1 MKQKLLRKGL
11 MLLAAVFA
19 GGIMQAQDVYDF
31 STLGYANGTEMTEE
45 KGANSTLTFSG
56 DGASNKTVFNGGQ
69 VRWYQNNAITVAAN
83 DAASAVTAVAFEY
96 DASDK
101 YKPSGEGKLTVSAGT
116 YDYSSHT
123 WQGNANSVTFTHPG
137 GGQYRVKKITVTI
150 SGDLKTATTVTFGE
164 GVDGKLFSVTKGK
177 EGEFTAPKATL
188 TPAEAGQVTYASD
201 NEAVAKVDAATGA
214 VTFGSE
220 FGQATITASFAG
232 SDTYAASE
240 ASYTIEYKKDMS
252 AALFYESFDG
262 NDGTGGNDG
271 AWSGNA
277 GSGTAVYDN
286 EGWTAENIYR
296 ANKCV
301 KLGTGSKVG
310 AAETPALAGLNGD
323 ATLTFKAGAWDSS
336 SEATTLNVTV
346 SGGGQLSQGSVELKK
361 GEWTEYTLTI
371 LGGTPETK
379 VKFEAAQAKNNRY
392 FLDEVAIVA
401 TGTSTEVV
409 AAPVISGDEEFDGK
423 ATVTITAEQGA
434 KIYYT
439 TDGSEPTEQ
448 SQEYTAPFDVTEATT
463 VKAIAV
469 KDGKASQVA
478 TKEFRPIEYMTIAG
492 INDLS
497 KDQAGLNVKF
507 TEAKVTYVDG
517 KGNIYLREG
526 GMAVML
532 YNTKLEMPVNAIVS
546 GTVKMDYKNYRSIHE
561 LVDNSQ
567 TTAEGL
573 TITPSDVA
581 AEPTPATIEELM
593 AMEHICDYVLLG
605 KVTITSEQSDK
616 YTNYYAEADGQKIQL
631 YGNDNAVKDY
641 AGDGKEYD
649 LTAVFNAT
657 YNGAAEVLPIAV
669 TPYVAPGELAAP
681 AIDGPAEFEGKATVT
696 ITAEQG
702 AKIYYTTDGT
712 EPTTGSQEY
721 AAPFEVTTTTTVK
734 AIAVKGSQTSPV
746 AEKTLK
752 AVEFSNVTIA
762 SLNELTADKDYVNL
776 TLNGAK
782 VVYVDGKTIHLREG
796 DKAIMLYNTSIVMPA
811 NAIVSGSVKGD
822 FAYYHGIPE
831 LKDNAFTNADALTIT
846 ESQDEAQP
854 TPATIAE
861 LLAMEHKC
869 DYVML
874 TRVTIT
880 SEKDGNYTNYYAEAD
895 GQKIQLFGNDNAVK
909 SYAGD
914 GNEYNL
920 TAVFNAIYDDV
931 AQVEP
936 IKVTTADAIS
946 GVEAGTGLAD
956 QPVYNLAGQRLQK
969 PQKGINIIGGK
980 KVVIK

>member
-19 GGIMQAQDVYDF
+19 GSIMQAQDVYDI
-31 STLGYANGTEMTEE
+31 STFGAGQPNGTVVTVLN
-45 KGANSTLTFSG
+45 GANSSITFGKGSG
-56 DGASNKTVFNGGQ
+56 TNDPKFYGSGSEIRFYGKNTM
-69 VRWYQNNAITVAAN
+69 TVAAN
-83 DAASAVTAVAFEY
+83 AGGTITDISFEY
-96 DASDK
+96 TSKSPKDGGYDISTG
-101 YKPSGEGKLTVSAGT
+101 S
-116 YDYSSHT
+116 YDYSAQT
-123 WQGNANSVTFTHPG
+123 WTGNASSVTLNSTVT
-137 GGQYRVKKITVTI
+137 GQYVIKKITVTI
-150 SGDLKTATTVTFGE
+150 EGDLKTPTTLTFGE
-164 GVDGKLFSVTKGK
+164 DVDGQTITVLQGK
-177 EGEFTAPKATL
+177 EAEFTAPKATL
-188 TPAEAGQVTYASD
+188 TPAEAGQVAYASD
-201 NEAVAKVDAATGA
+201 NEAVAKVDATTGA

-220 FGQATITASFAG
+220 LGQATITASYAG
-232 SDTYAASE
+232 NDAYGPSSAQ
-240 ASYTIEYKKDMS
+240 YTIDYKKDYS
-252 AALFYESFDG
+252 NALFYESFDQNTG
-262 NDGTGGNDG
+262 QGGNDG
-271 AWSGNA
+271 LWNGNA
-277 GSGTAVYDN
+277 GQGDITYDN
-286 EGWTAENIYR
+286 EGWTLGNGGR

-301 KLGTGSKVG
+301 KLGASKEAGSI
-310 AAETPALAGLNGD
+310 ETPALAGLNGD
-323 ATLTFKAGAWDSS
+323 ATLYFKAGAWKGD
-336 SEATTLNVTV
+336 ATTLNVTV
-346 SGGGQLSQGSVELKK
+346 SGGGQIANGTVTLPDAQW
-361 GEWTEYTLTI
+361 GEYELTI
-371 LGGTPETK
+371 LGGTAETK
-379 VKFEAAQAKNNRY
+379 IMFASDPSGDNRF
-392 FLDEVAIVA
+392 FLDEVAVVA
-401 TGTSTEVV
+401 TGSSTVVV
-409 AAPVISGDEEFDGK
+409 AAPVIEGEEEFDGR
-423 ATVTITAEQGA
+423 ATVTITAEDGA

-469 KDGKASQVA
+469 KDGKASSVA

-497 KDQAGLNVKF
+497 KDQAGLNVRF

-532 YNTKLEMPVNAIVS
+532 YNTALEMPVNAIVS

-593 AMEHICDYVLLG
+593 AMEHICDYVLLS

-696 ITAEQG
+696 ITAEEG
-702 AKIYYTTDGT
+702 ATIYYTTDGS

>member
-1 MKQKLLRKGL
+1 MKQNLLRTGL
-11 MLLAAVFA
+11 ALLAIIVCA
-19 GGIMQAQDVYDF
+19 GIGRAQDVFDF
-31 STLGYANGTEMTEE
+31 STLGYSNGTEMTEE
-45 KGANSTLTFSG
+45 KGANSTLSFSG
-56 DGASNKTVFNGGQ
+56 EGASNKTVFNGGQ
-69 VRWYQNNAITVAAN
+69 VRWYQDNAITVTANAAS
-83 DAASAVTAVAFEY
+83 SAVTSVAFEY
-96 DASDK
+96 ASDK
-101 YKPSGEGKLTVSAGT
+101 YTPSGEGKLTVSAGT

-123 WQGNANSVTFTHPG
+123 WQGNTNSVTFTHPG
-137 GGQYRVKKITVTI
+137 GGQYRVKKITVTV
-150 SGDLKTATTVTFGE
+150 SGELKTPTTVTFGE
-164 GVDGKLFSVTKGK
+164 GVDGQIITVTKGK

-201 NEAVAKVDAATGA
+201 NAAVAAVDAATGA
-214 VTFGSE
+214 VTFGKE

-232 SDTYAASE
+232 NNTYAASE

-497 KDQAGLNVKF
+497 KDQAGLNVRF

-517 KGNIYLREG
+517 KDIYLREG

-532 YNTKLEMPVNAIVS
+532 CNTALEIPVNAIVS
-546 GTVKMDYKNYRSIHE
+546 GTVKMDYDNYRGIHE
-561 LVDNSQ
+561 LVDNAE
-567 TTAEGL
+567 TTADKL
-573 TITPSDVA
+573 TVTPSDVE
-581 AEPTPATIEELM
+581 AEPTLVTIEELLGL
-593 AMEHICDYVLLG
+593 EHICDYVLLS
-605 KVTITSEQSDK
+605 KVTITSEPSGD
-616 YTNYYAEADGQKIQL
+616 YTNYYANADGQRIQL
-631 YGNDNAVKDY
+631 YGNNEAVKDY

-649 LTAVFNAT
+649 ITAVFNAI
-657 YNGAAEVLPIAV
+657 YNGAAEIQPIKV
-669 TPYVAPGELAAP
+669 TPYVAPGELEAP
-681 AIDGPAEFEGKATVT
+681 AIEGQAEFEGQATVT
-696 ITAEQG
+696 ITAEDG
-702 AKIYYTTDGT
+702 ARIFYTTDGS
-712 EPTTGSQEY
+712 EPTEQSQVY
-721 AAPFEVTTTTTVK
+721 TAPFDVTATTTVK
-734 AIAVKGSQTSPV
+734 AIAVKDGRTSAV
-746 AEKTLK
+746 AEKTFTL
-752 AVEFSNVTIA
+752 VEFTDVTIA
-762 SLNELTADKDYVNL
+762 SLNEMTDDKAYVRL
-776 TLNGAK
+776 TLTGAK
-782 VVYVDGKTIHLREG
+782 VTYVDDKTIYLREG
-796 DKAIMLYNTSIVMPA
+796 DKALMLYNTSLEIPV
-811 NAIVSGSVKGD
+811 NAIVSGTVKMD
-822 FAYYHGIPE
+822 YDNYRGIHE
-831 LKDNAFTNADALTIT
+831 LKDNAFTTADGLTIT
-846 ESQDEAQP
+846 ESAEAAQP
-854 TPATIAE
+854 TAVTIGE
-861 LLAMEHKC
+861 LLALEHIC
-869 DYVML
+869 DYVQL
-874 TRVTIT
+874 SKVTIT
-880 SEKDGNYTNYYAEAD
+880 SEPSGNYTNYYANAG
-895 GQKIQLFGNDNAVK
+895 GQKIQLFGNDEAVK
-909 SYAGD
+909 DYADD
-914 GNEYNL
+914 GKEYDI
-920 TAVFNAIYDDV
+920 TAVFNAIYNGAAEIQPIEV
-931 AQVEP
+931 AVASS
-936 IKVTTADAIS
+936 ID
-946 GVEAGTGLAD
+946 GVEAVAEGS
-956 QPVYNLAGQRLQK
+956 QPVYNLAGQRLQE
-969 PQKGINIIGGK
+969 PRKGLNIIGGK
-980 KVVIK
+980 KVIVK

>member
-1 MKQKLLRKGL
+1 MVSRDD
-11 MLLAAVFA
+11 LAVRLFHATMGVITSEEELIQA
-19 GGIMQAQDVYDF
+19 DAEGGRA
-31 STLGYANGTEMTEE
+31 MTE
-45 KGANSTLTFSG
+45 
-56 DGASNKTVFNGGQ
+56 V
-69 VRWYQNNAITVAAN
+69 
-83 DAASAVTAVAFEY
+83 ASAVSAAVAASDGSIRRLFE
-96 DASDK
+96 DASLSVSM
-101 YKPSGEGKLTVSAGT
+101 YANKLDVL
-116 YDYSSHT
+116 
-123 WQGNANSVTFTHPG
+123 NA
-137 GGQYRVKKITVTI
+137 K
-150 SGDLKTATTVTFGE
+150 
-164 GVDGKLFSVTKGK
+164 
-177 EGEFTAPKATL
+177 
-188 TPAEAGQVTYASD
+188 
-201 NEAVAKVDAATGA
+201 
-214 VTFGSE
+214 E

-232 SDTYAASE
+232 NDTYAASE

-401 TGTSTEVV
+401 TGTSTVVV
-409 AAPVISGDEEFDGK
+409 AAPVISGDEEFEGQ

-434 KIYYT
+434 KVYYT

-497 KDQAGLNVKF
+497 KDQAGLNIRF

-517 KGNIYLREG
+517 KDIYLREG

-561 LVDNSQ
+561 LVDNAE
-567 TTAEGL
+567 TTADKL
-573 TITPSDVA
+573 TITPSDVE
-581 AEPTPATIEELM
+581 AEPTEVTIEELLGL
-593 AMEHICDYVLLG
+593 EHICDYVVIS
-605 KVTITSEQSDK
+605 KVTITAEQSGDR
-616 YTNYYAEADGQKIQL
+616 TNYYAEAGGQKVQL
-631 YGNDNAVKDY
+631 YKGIDVSAY

-649 LTAVFNAT
+649 ITAVFNAT
-657 YNGAAEVLPIAV
+657 YNGAAEIQPIEV
-669 TPYVAPGELAAP
+669 TPYVAPGELTAP
-681 AIDGPAEFEGKATVT
+681 VIEGQAEFEGQATVT

-702 AKIYYTTDGT
+702 AKVYYTTDGS
-712 EPTTGSQEY
+712 EPTEQSQEY
-721 AAPFEVTTTTTVK
+721 TAPFDVTATTTVK
-734 AIAVKGSQTSPV
+734 AIAVKDGRTSAV
-746 AEKTLK
+746 ASKTFTL
-752 AVEFSNVTIA
+752 VEFTDVTIA
-762 SLNELTADKDYVNL
+762 SLNEMTDDKAYVKL
-776 TLNGAK
+776 TLTGAK
-782 VVYVDGKTIHLREG
+782 VTYVDDKTIYLREG
-796 DKAIMLYNTSIVMPA
+796 NKALMFYNTALVMPR
-811 NAIVSGSVKGD
+811 NAIVSGTVKVD
-822 FAYYHGIPE
+822 YDNYYGIHE
-831 LKDNAFTNADALTIT
+831 VKDNAFTTADGLTIT
-846 ESQDEAQP
+846 ESAEAAQP
-854 TPATIAE
+854 TAVTIGE
-861 LLAMEHKC
+861 LLALEHIC
-869 DYVML
+869 DYVVL
-874 TRVTIT
+874 SRVTIT
-880 SEKDGNYTNYYAEAD
+880 AEQSGDRTNYYAEAG
-895 GQKIQLFGNDNAVK
+895 GQKVQLYKGIDVSA
-909 SYAGD
+909 YAGD
-914 GNEYNL
+914 GKEYDI
-920 TAVFNAIYDDV
+920 TAVFNAIYNGAAEIQPIEV
-931 AQVEP
+931 AVANS
-936 IKVTTADAIS
+936 IDGI
-946 GVEAGTGLAD
+946 EAGAEGS

-969 PQKGINIIGGK
+969 PQKGLNIIGGK
-980 KVVIK
+980 KVIVK

>member
-1 MKQKLLRKGL
+1 MKQNLLRTGL
-11 MLLAAVFA
+11 MLLAMIVCA
-19 GGIMQAQDVYDF
+19 GIGRAQDVFDF
-31 STLGYANGTEMTEE
+31 STLGYSNGTEMTEE
-45 KGANSTLTFSG
+45 KGANSTLSFSG
-56 DGASNKTVFNGGQ
+56 EGASNKTVFNGGQ
-69 VRWYQNNAITVAAN
+69 VRWYQDNAITVTANAAS
-83 DAASAVTAVAFEY
+83 SAVTSVAFEY
-96 DASDK
+96 ASDK
-101 YKPSGEGKLTVSAGT
+101 YTPSGEGKLTVSAGT

-137 GGQYRVKKITVTI
+137 GGQYRVKKITVTV
-150 SGDLKTATTVTFGE
+150 SGELKTPTTVTFGE
-164 GVDGKLFSVTKGK
+164 EVDGKLFSVTEGK
-177 EGEFTAPKATL
+177 EGEFDAPKATL
-188 TPAEAGQVTYASD
+188 TPAEAGSVAYSSD
-201 NEAVAKVDAATGA
+201 NAAVAAVDAATGA
-214 VTFGSE
+214 VTFGKE

-232 SDTYAASE
+232 NNTYAASE

-323 ATLTFKAGAWDSS
+323 AKLTFKAGAWDSG

-371 LGGTPETK
+371 LGGTPDTK

-401 TGTSTEVV
+401 TGTSTVVV
-409 AAPVISGDEEFDGK
+409 AAPVISGDEEFEGQ

-497 KDQAGLNVKF
+497 KDQAGLNVRF

-517 KGNIYLREG
+517 KDIYLREG

-561 LVDNSQ
+561 LVDNAE
-567 TTAEGL
+567 TTADKL
-573 TITPSDVA
+573 TITPSDVE
-581 AEPTPATIEELM
+581 AEPTEVTIEELLGL
-593 AMEHICDYVLLG
+593 EHICDYVVIS
-605 KVTITSEQSDK
+605 KVTITAEQSGN
-616 YTNYYAEADGQKIQL
+616 YTNYYANADGQKIQL
-631 YGNDNAVKDY
+631 YGNNEAVEAY

-649 LTAVFNAT
+649 ITAVFNAT
-657 YNGAAEVLPIAV
+657 YNGAAEIQPIEV
-669 TPYVAPGELAAP
+669 TPYVAPGELTAP
-681 AIDGPAEFEGKATVT
+681 VIEGQAEFEGQATVT

-702 AKIYYTTDGT
+702 AKVYYTTDGS
-712 EPTTGSQEY
+712 EPTEQSQEY
-721 AAPFEVTTTTTVK
+721 TAPFDVTATTTVK
-734 AIAVKGSQTSPV
+734 AIAVKDGRTSAV
-746 AEKTLK
+746 ASKTFTL
-752 AVEFSNVTIA
+752 VEFTDVTIA
-762 SLNELTADKDYVNL
+762 SLNAMTDDKAYVKL
-776 TLNGAK
+776 TLTGAK
-782 VVYVDGKTIHLREG
+782 VTYVDDKTIYLREG
-796 DKAIMLYNTSIVMPA
+796 DKALMLYNTSLEIPV
-811 NAIVSGSVKGD
+811 NAIVSGTVKMD
-822 FAYYHGIPE
+822 YDNYRGIHE
-831 LKDNAFTNADALTIT
+831 LKDNAFTTADGLTIT
-846 ESQDEAQP
+846 ESAEAAQP
-854 TPATIAE
+854 TAVTIGE
-861 LLAMEHKC
+861 LLALEHIC
-869 DYVML
+869 DYVQL
-874 TRVTIT
+874 SKVTIT
-880 SEKDGNYTNYYAEAD
+880 SEPSGNYTNYYANAG
-895 GQKIQLFGNDNAVK
+895 GQKIQLFGNDEAVK
-909 SYAGD
+909 DYADD
-914 GNEYNL
+914 GKEYDI
-920 TAVFNAIYDDV
+920 TAVFNAIYNGAAEIQPIEV
-931 AQVEP
+931 AVASS
-936 IKVTTADAIS
+936 ID
-946 GVEAGTGLAD
+946 GVEAVAEGS
-956 QPVYNLAGQRLQK
+956 QPVYNLAGQRLQE
-969 PQKGINIIGGK
+969 PRKGLNIIGGK
-980 KVVIK
+980 KVIVK

>member
-1 MKQKLLRKGL
+1 MKQNLLRTSL
-11 MLLAAVFA
+11 ALLAIIVCA
-19 GGIMQAQDVYDF
+19 GIGRAQDVFDF
-31 STLGYANGTEMTEE
+31 STLGYSNGTAMTEE
-45 KGANSTLTFSG
+45 KGANSTLSFTD

-69 VRWYQNNAITVAAN
+69 VRWYQDNSITVAAN
-83 DAASAVTAVAFEY
+83 DAASAVTAVVFEY
-96 DASDK
+96 ASTN
-101 YKPSGEGKLTVSAGT
+101 YSPSGEGKLSVSAGT
-116 YDYSSHT
+116 YDFGSHT
-123 WQGNANSVTFTHPG
+123 WTGNASSVTFTHPG
-137 GGQYRVKKITVTI
+137 GSQYRVKKITVTV
-150 SGDLKTATTVTFGE
+150 SGDLKTPTTVTFGE
-164 GVDGKLFSVTKGK
+164 GVDGQIITVTKGK

-201 NEAVAKVDAATGA
+201 NAAVAAVDAATGA
-214 VTFGSE
+214 VTFGKE

-232 SDTYAASE
+232 NNTYAASE

-392 FLDEVAIVA
+392 FLDEVVIVA

-497 KDQAGLNVKF
+497 KDQAGLNVRF

-517 KGNIYLREG
+517 KDIYLREG

-532 YNTKLEMPVNAIVS
+532 CNTSLEIPVNAIVS
-546 GTVKMDYKNYRSIHE
+546 GTVKMDYDNYRGIH
-561 LVDNSQ
+561 
-567 TTAEGL
+567 
-573 TITPSDVA
+573 
-581 AEPTPATIEELM
+581 
-593 AMEHICDYVLLG
+593 
-605 KVTITSEQSDK
+605 
-616 YTNYYAEADGQKIQL
+616 
-631 YGNDNAVKDY
+631 
-641 AGDGKEYD
+641 
-649 LTAVFNAT
+649 
-657 YNGAAEVLPIAV
+657 
-669 TPYVAPGELAAP
+669 
-681 AIDGPAEFEGKATVT
+681 
-696 ITAEQG
+696 
-702 AKIYYTTDGT
+702 
-712 EPTTGSQEY
+712 
-721 AAPFEVTTTTTVK
+721 
-734 AIAVKGSQTSPV
+734 
-746 AEKTLK
+746 
-752 AVEFSNVTIA
+752 
-762 SLNELTADKDYVNL
+762 
-776 TLNGAK
+776 
-782 VVYVDGKTIHLREG
+782 
-796 DKAIMLYNTSIVMPA
+796 
-811 NAIVSGSVKGD
+811 
-822 FAYYHGIPE
+822 E
-831 LKDNAFTNADALTIT
+831 LKDNAFTTADGLTIT
-846 ESQDEAQP
+846 ESAEAAQP
-854 TPATIAE
+854 TAVTIGE
-861 LLAMEHKC
+861 LLALEHIC
-869 DYVML
+869 DYVQL
-874 TRVTIT
+874 SKVTIT
-880 SEKDGNYTNYYAEAD
+880 SEPSGNYTNYYANAG
-895 GQKIQLFGNDNAVK
+895 GQKIQLFGNDEAVK
-909 SYAGD
+909 DYADD
-914 GNEYNL
+914 GKEYDI
-920 TAVFNAIYDDV
+920 TAVFNAIYNGAAEIQPIEV
-931 AQVEP
+931 AV
-936 IKVTTADAIS
+936 ASAID
-946 GVEAGTGLAD
+946 GVEAVAEGS
-956 QPVYNLAGQRLQK
+956 QPVYNLAGQRLQERR
-969 PQKGINIIGGK
+969 KGLNIIGGK
-980 KVVIK
+980 KVIVK